1 MSMEIPS
8 WWHVTTQ
15 IWVVLLNGC
24 DPREILLWPIRST
37 AHIWLVT
44 RHQYRISPLIPQS
57 SFCGKTSGGFAK
69 CRLFSH
75 FTTKLPVTAQWS
87 KGALQE
93 RLHGALK
100 LFNFQTIHKIT
111 AFQCITLFSYIS
123 LLWLWN
129 FATWKKKTY
138 CSVIQGCAPRKVAWS
153 SEVVQFSNDTQ
164 NLRFPWCHIGERKL
178 PVSTKCC

>member
-1 MSMEIPS
+1 MPPLVSLWNDVWEMSMEIPS

-15 IWVVLLNGC
+15 IRVVLLNGC

-75 FTTKLPVTAQWS
+75 FTTKLPVSAQWS
-87 KGALQE
+87 KGVLQE

-100 LFNFQTIHKIT
+100 LFNFQMIYKIT

-129 FATWKKKTY
+129 FATWKKKLTA
-138 CSVIQGCAPRKVAWS
+138 QWS
-153 SEVVQFSNDTQ
+153 KGVLQ
-164 NLRFPWCHIGERKL
+164 ERLHGALKL
-178 PVSTKCC
+178 FNFQMIHKI